1 MDRFVWG
8 REFKTGIPEMDCEHV
23 MLLSLYNQL
32 CTVIDSEK
40 EREALDDI
48 INALVTYIK
57 LHFQHEEQML
67 ERTGYA
73 GLAEHRAAHRALIK
87 SLDDIHA
94 GYCES
99 GDITVARNLR
109 SLVLSWLA
117 GHILKD
123 DKAYGAA
130 LMGVRGE

>member
-32 CTVIDSEK
+32 CTVIDTEK
-40 EREALDDI
+40 EHEALDDI

-57 LHFQHEEQML
+57 VHFRHEEEML
-67 ERTGYA
+67 EKVGYA
-73 GLAEHRAAHRALIK
+73 GLAEHKAAHAALIG
-87 SLDDIHA
+87 SVDQIFSD
-94 GYCES
+94 YCES
-99 GDITVARNLR
+99 GDIRVARNLR
-109 SLVLSWLA
+109 TLVLSWLA

-123 DKAYGAA
+123 DKAYGQAI
-130 LMGVRGE
+130 LGH